1 MSPTSPVRSA
11 RARLAYARLSC
22 TRLLAAALAASLAAG
37 LPAGLSGPARA
48 QAVPPA
54 PELPPIQS
62 DEARLLPVLASRGMV
77 SSQDA
82 LATRVGVEILRKGGN
97 AVDAAVAVGFALAVT
112 LPRAGN
118 LGGGGFMM
126 VHRAA
131 AGERAA
137 DTIAID
143 YRETAPA
150 AATADMFLNP
160 QGEPDRAASTRT
172 GKAVG
177 VPGTVRGLA
186 EAHRRYGSG
195 KLSLAELIA
204 PAEKLARDGI
214 PVESGLAD
222 SLPRA
227 SGLLGQW
234 PSSRAVFFEGDHVLP
249 RGATLI
255 QRDLADTLRTIA
267 ERGPDAFYEGP
278 IAERIAAAVQGAGGI
293 MTTADLTAYRPEIRT
308 PVRGTYRGYEI
319 VSMPPP
325 SSGGVH
331 LIEILNIL
339 EGYDLAGMGAGSAQA
354 LHTLA
359 EAMKPAYADRATWL
373 GDPARTRVPVAGL
386 TAKPYAAALREKIDP
401 ERAKTAAEV
410 SAGNPLPYE
419 SDQTT
424 HFSVVDAEGNAV
436 SNTYTLN
443 FSYGIGLV
451 AEGTGVLL
459 NNEMDD
465 FSAKTGARNAYG
477 LVGGEAN
484 AVAPGA
490 RPLSSMTP
498 TFVFRDGKL
507 LLVTGSPGGSRI
519 ITTTLQVIVNVLDF
533 RMNLAQAVAAP
544 RIHHQ
549 WQPDV
554 LMAEEGISPDTL
566 ALLRAK
572 GHNVKVG
579 ATSGSANSV
588 MAEDGL
594 LAGAS
599 DPRQRG
605 TLAEGP

>member
-1 MSPTSPVRSA
+1 MTR
-11 RARLAYARLSC
+11 
-22 TRLLAAALAASLAAG
+22 RLLRIPAYLALAL
-37 LPAGLSGPARA
+37 LVPAGPARA
-48 QAVPPA
+48 QADATPGSLPA
-54 PELPPIQS
+54 PSATAPEPPSIRS
-62 DEARLLPVLASRGMV
+62 DEARLLPVLARRGMV

-82 LATRVGVEILRKGGN
+82 LATRVGVAILEKGGN

-126 VHRAA
+126 VHRA
-131 AGERAA
+131 GRE
-137 DTIAID
+137 TVAID
-143 YRETAPA
+143 YRETAPG
-150 AATADMFLNP
+150 AATADMFLDAK
-160 QGEPDRAASTRT
+160 GEPDRAASTRS
-172 GKAVG
+172 GKAVA

-204 PAEKLARDGI
+204 PAERLAREGI

-234 PSSRAVFFEGDHVLP
+234 PSSRKIFFEGDRVLP
-249 RGATLI
+249 RGATLR
-255 QRDLADTLRTIA
+255 QTDLADTLKAIA
-267 ERGPDAFYEGP
+267 DRGPDAFYHGP
-278 IAERIAAAVQGAGGI
+278 IADRLAAAVQGAGGLL
-293 MTTADLTAYRPEIRT
+293 TTADLAAYRAEIRQ

-339 EGYDLAGMGAGSAQA
+339 EGYDLASLGAGSAEA
-354 LHTLA
+354 LHRLT

-373 GDPARTRVPVAGL
+373 GDPSRTRVPVAGL
-386 TAKPYAAALREKIDP
+386 IAKPYAATLREKIDP
-401 ERAKTAAEV
+401 ERARPAAEV
-410 SAGNPLPYE
+410 KAGDPLPYE
-419 SDQTT
+419 PDQTT

-507 LLVTGSPGGSRI
+507 FLVTGSPGGSRI
-519 ITTTLQVIVNVLDF
+519 ITTVLQVIVNVLDF

-549 WQPDV
+549 WQPDM
-554 LMAEEGISPDTL
+554 LMAEEGVSPDTL

-572 GHNVKVG
+572 GHPVKVG
-579 ATSGSANSV
+579 PTSGSANSV

-605 TLAEGP
+605 TLAEGH

>member
-1 MSPTSPVRSA
+1 MSSPSTVRSA
-11 RARLAYARLSC
+11 RARLAYARVSC
-22 TRLLAAALAASLAAG
+22 TRLLAAALAASLAAV

-62 DEARLLPVLASRGMV
+62 DEARLLPVLARRGMV

-293 MTTADLTAYRPEIRT
+293 MTTADLAAYRPEIRT

-339 EGYDLAGMGAGSAQA
+339 EGYDLAGMGTGSAQA